1 MRVIIVGGGKV
12 GGTLARRLLEDGHAV
27 TVFESD
33 ADEARK
39 LGQALENCLVIAGD
53 GTDVGLLESADVD
66 RTDWLLAVTGQDDVN
81 LVAAELGEA
90 LGGPGLKVVARV
102 NDPRNERT
110 FEALGIQ
117 PVSVTRLMSQI
128 IANTAEAAVDNRVV
142 LGELGGDLTVVEIV
156 VPDGVPPRAVMDL
169 GLPTGAVLVR
179 ITRAGEALI
188 PRGDTVVHAG
198 DRVLA
203 VTSLDVEPGVKA
215 ALCEVPG

>member
-1 MRVIIVGGGKV
+1 M
-12 GGTLARRLLEDGHAV
+12 
-27 TVFESD
+27 TVFEPD
-33 ADEARK
+33 DEEARK
-39 LGQALENCLVIAGD
+39 LGRALENCLVIAGD

-66 RTDWLLAVTGQDDVN
+66 RADWLLAVTGKDDVN

-110 FEALGIQ
+110 FEALGIR

-142 LGELGGDLTVVEIV
+142 LGELGGDLTVIEVT
-156 VPDGVPPRAVMDL
+156 VPDQIPPRAVMDL

-179 ITRAGEALI
+179 ITRAGDVLV
-188 PRGDTVVHAG
+188 PRGDTVVQAG

-203 VTSLDVEPGVKA
+203 VTALDVEPGVKA